1 MPDDADGS
9 DGFDDSDEFAL
20 LAAVPLRHLR
30 SGLEVCAARGL
41 VGLPATGRGDL
52 DAARPGDIVY
62 LYAYQVGDRPVP
74 AATWRAR
81 FVAAVE
87 AVGGDHPDPALSPPT
102 WREERA
108 TPAPT
113 PVPPSDHDRDRG
125 PGPGPDADTDDD
137 TDTDDDLAGIG
148 PTEVFLEVEEL
159 QELDKRDWLFTN
171 ELVPK
176 RERRA
181 RAFVPVTP
189 VRVRLP
195 G

>member
-1 MPDDADGS
+1 VPDGS
-9 DGFDDSDEFAL
+9 DGIPEDDDGFAL

-30 SGLEVCAARGL
+30 SGLEVCATRGR

-52 DAARPGDIVY
+52 DAARPGDVVY

-87 AVGGDHPDPALSPPT
+87 AVDGDHPDPDLSPPT

-113 PVPPSDHDRDRG
+113 PAPPSDRD
-125 PGPGPDADTDDD
+125 PGADPDNDDP
-137 TDTDDDLAGIG
+137 DDDLAGIG
-148 PTEVFLEVEEL
+148 PPEVFLEVEEL
-159 QELDKRDWLFTN
+159 RELDKRDWLFTN

-181 RAFVPVTP
+181 RAFVPMTP